1 MNEKSDNISDTGM
14 KMYAVESVI
23 LRISIV
29 LGMVAAVV
37 TVLYFTPMPGKYFL
51 KFLLWK

>member
-1 MNEKSDNISDTGM
+1 MNEKCKKSSEVGM

-37 TVLYFTPMPGKYFL
+37 TVLYFTPMPGKYYFAL
-51 KFLLWK
+51 I